1 MKANCSHGTLIQNRA
16 RHEGIGLTP
25 QSLADED
32 ACINQ
37 LVQINAGVDAQ
48 ALQQVDHILG
58 GHVAGGTLGIGA
70 TTQARYAGVKG
81 VDAIPSLKQSYEN
94 LRILMLTVS
103 EDEDDLAKALQNGAD
118 GYLLKTSES
127 DQLCSAI
134 VMVNEGQSVVS
145 PDMMNKLISA
155 LRQPSVQEVKEIAQP
170 VTNPL
175 NILNS
180 LSPREREIFLLI
192 AKSLSN
198 KQIARDLDI
207 AETTVK
213 IHIQHIFKKLELT
226 SRVQIAVF
234 AATHGLT

>member
-1 MKANCSHGTLIQNRA
+1 MSEVIRLLVVDDHPLFRRGLISLLSQDERFSVVGEA
-16 RHEGIGLTP
+16 GEIG
-25 QSLADED
+25 E
-32 ACINQ
+32 
-37 LVQINAGVDAQ
+37 
-48 ALQQVDHILG
+48 ALRILSTAIPIPDVMLLDN
-58 GHVAGGTLGIGA
+58 HLP
-70 TTQARYAGVKG
+70 GVKG

>member
-1 MKANCSHGTLIQNRA
+1 MSEVIRLLVVDDHPLFRRGLISLLSQDERFSVVGEA
-16 RHEGIGLTP
+16 GDIG
-25 QSLADED
+25 E
-32 ACINQ
+32 
-37 LVQINAGVDAQ
+37 
-48 ALQQVDHILG
+48 ALRILSTAIPIPDVMLLDN
-58 GHVAGGTLGIGA
+58 HLP
-70 TTQARYAGVKG
+70 GVKG

-94 LRILMLTVS
+94 LRILVLTVS